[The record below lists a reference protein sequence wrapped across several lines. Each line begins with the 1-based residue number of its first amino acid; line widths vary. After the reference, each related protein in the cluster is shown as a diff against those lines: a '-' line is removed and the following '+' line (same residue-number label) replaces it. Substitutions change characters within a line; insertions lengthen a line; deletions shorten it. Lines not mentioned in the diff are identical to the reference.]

1 MFAGRWRGRENS
13 WQFFWPRYRY
23 SRFWQDPSWRR
34 AGLPGIGSNF
44 YGAGRTRVHHTRKGE
59 RGRAFLALPFLVAMI
74 LAGCRSPAIA
84 DPKPV
89 YQSIHSD
96 FHRGNLAGAQ
106 QNAEKAVKVFS
117 ASDADWAIRFRLLDA
132 EILSNQG
139 RPPEAIALLND
150 PGVTYPISGELAIKR
165 ALLCGLAYA
174 TLGHDEQS
182 DAELRKA
189 QHLSDAS
196 NSALNGEVLQTEAII
211 QMRRNHLLEA
221 AGLARRSLQDAQEQR
236 NSYLEASDLLI
247 LGLVDFRMRHYD
259 EALTFLNAAAHLA
272 QPIQARL
279 IMEAAS
285 GNLGLTY
292 YHLGDFDKALSNFQQ
307 AESEAK
313 EIGTASLHVDWL
325 MDACHSNYMLGRLQE
340 AKECFDQALKTA
352 KGIDA
357 PAEVADIQ
365 TGLAFLLYRQGQFD
379 SAKAHNEE
387 AIQASRRAGDKPQ
400 ELETRYL
407 QALLATRQE
416 DNRNSERL
424 LLQVNHDCAANP
436 ALQAEIE
443 GAIADFYAGK
453 QQATKANLWYRK
465 SIRSFDLQRAAVDD
479 EELRLSF
486 FANGDAVYRRYAD
499 FLIASHKPDHALQLL
514 DVGRARTLAE
524 GLKLAKE
531 NPDPQPE
538 HQVDVQAVARKFD
551 AVILF
556 YSLGQKNSWLWAITP
571 HHTRLFPLPAQSAIE
586 TQVHSYQ
593 NAILKSTDPLREENQ
608 AAKDLYETLVMPA
621 AAMIPK
627 GSKVLIIPDGVLNGL
642 NFETLLTPGSGNSHY
657 WIEDVT
663 IRNANSIRV
672 LAGVKPDASPAN
684 TKKLLLI
691 GNPIITGTGY
701 DKLVNAFAEIRGI
714 EKHFPKDSQ
723 TVVTQSGAV
732 PASYLE
738 SKPEEFSYIHFVAH
752 GTASR
757 LDPLDS
763 AVVLSPPPD
772 NPDNFKLYARDIMR
786 DPLHARLVT
795 ISSCYGSGLRAYAG
809 EGLVGLS
816 WAFLR
821 AGAHN
826 VIGALWEVNDASTP
840 LLMDRLYA
848 GLEAGS
854 TPDDALRAAKLS
866 LIHSPAVYRKPL
878 YWGGFQLYTG
888 S

>member
-1 MFAGRWRGRENS
+1 VTV
-13 WQFFWPRYRY
+13 
-23 SRFWQDPSWRR
+23 DPATTFQNIR
-34 AGLPGIGSNF
+34 
-44 YGAGRTRVHHTRKGE
+44 
-59 RGRAFLALPFLVAMI
+59 
-74 LAGCRSPAIA
+74 
-84 DPKPV
+84 
-89 YQSIHSD
+89 SD
-96 FHRGNLAGAQ
+96 FLHGNLDTAQ
-106 QNAEKAVKVFS
+106 QKAEKARNDLP
-117 ASDADWAIRFRLLDA
+117 AGNTDWAMRFRLLEA
-132 EILSNQG
+132 EILTNQG
-139 RPPEAIALLND
+139 RRPQVVALLNS
-150 PGVTYPISGELAIKR
+150 PGVTYPVTGDLAIKR
-165 ALLCGLAYA
+165 DLLCALADA
-174 TLGHDEQS
+174 KLGQESRS
-182 DAELRKA
+182 DAELKEARR
-189 QHLSDAS
+189 LSDAS
-196 NSALNGEVLQTEAII
+196 NSQLNGEVLRTEAVI
-211 QMRRNHLLEA
+211 QFYRNHLPEA
-221 AGLARRSLQDAQEQR
+221 ADLARRSLQFAQQQR
-236 NSYLEASDLLI
+236 DSYLAASDLLN
-247 LGLVDFRMRHYD
+247 LGLVDIQMRHYD

-272 QPIQARL
+272 QPIQARQ
-279 IMEAAS
+279 IVEAAA
-285 GNLGLTY
+285 GNLGLAY
-292 YHLGDFDKALSNFQQ
+292 FHLGDFEKALSSSQQ
-307 AESEAK
+307 AEKEA
-313 EIGTASLHVDWL
+313 EYLGTISMQVDWL
-325 MDACHSNYMLGRLQE
+325 LNACYSHYMLGKMQE
-340 AKECFDQALKTA
+340 AKACFDQSLKIAT
-352 KGIDA
+352 GIDA
-357 PAEVADIQ
+357 FAEVADIQ
-365 TGLAFLLYRQGQFD
+365 TGLAFLLYRQGQLD

-387 AIQASRRAGDKPQ
+387 AIQASRRDGDKPQ

-416 DNRNSERL
+416 NDRDAERL
-424 LLQVNHDCAANP
+424 LLQVNHDSETDP

-443 GAIADFYAGK
+443 GSIADFYAGK
-453 QQATKANLWYRK
+453 QQATKADLWYRK
-465 SIRSFDLQRAAVDD
+465 SIRSFEQQRAAVDD
-479 EELRLSF
+479 EELRLPF
-486 FANGDAVYRRYAD
+486 FANGDALYRRYAD
-499 FLIASHKPDHALQLL
+499 FLIASRKPEDALQLL
-514 DVGRARTLAE
+514 DIGRARTLAE
-524 GLKLAKE
+524 GLGLEKE
-531 NPDPQPE
+531 KPNTRSEQAG
-538 HQVDVQAVARKFD
+538 DVQAIARKLD
-551 AVILF
+551 STILF
-556 YSLGQKNSWLWAITP
+556 YSLGQKKSWLWTITP
-571 HHTRLFPLPAQSAIE
+571 HHVRLSELPAQSAIE

-642 NFETLLTPGSGNSHY
+642 NFETLLTPGSSSSHY

-663 IRNANSIRV
+663 IRNASSIRM

-701 DKLVNAFAEIRGI
+701 DNLVNAFAEIRGI

-723 TVVTQSGAV
+723 TVVTQSGAI
-732 PASYLE
+732 PSSYLE
-738 SKPEEFSYIHFVAH
+738 SKPEQFSYIHFVAH

-763 AVVLSPPPD
+763 AVVLSPTPD

-854 TPDDALRAAKLS
+854 TPDDALREAKLS

>member
-1 MFAGRWRGRENS
+1 M
-13 WQFFWPRYRY
+13 
-23 SRFWQDPSWRR
+23 
-34 AGLPGIGSNF
+34 
-44 YGAGRTRVHHTRKGE
+44 
-59 RGRAFLALPFLVAMI
+59 PFLVMT
-74 LAGCRSPAIA
+74 LAGCRSSATVDPAA
-84 DPKPV
+84 V

-96 FHRGNLAGAQ
+96 FLRGNLAAAQ
-106 QNAEKAVKVFS
+106 QNAEKAVEAFS
-117 ASDADWAIRFRLLDA
+117 HSDANWAIRFRLLDA

-139 RPPEAIALLND
+139 RRPEAIALLND
-150 PGVTYPISGELAIKR
+150 PGVTYPTSGDLAIKR
-165 ALLCGLAYA
+165 DLLCGLAYA
-174 TLGHDEQS
+174 TLGQDEQS

-196 NSALNGEVLQTEAII
+196 NSELNGEVLQTEAII
-211 QMRRNHLLEA
+211 QIRRNHLPEA
-221 AGLARRSLQDAQEQR
+221 ADLARRSLQVAQEHR
-236 NSYLEASDLLI
+236 DSYLEASDLLN
-247 LGLVDFRMRHYD
+247 LGLVDFQMRHYD

-279 IMEAAS
+279 IIEAAS
-285 GNLGLTY
+285 GNLGLAY
-292 YHLGDFDKALSNFQQ
+292 FHLGDFEKALSNFRQ
-307 AESEAK
+307 AEKEAE
-313 EIGTASLHVDWL
+313 EIGTSSLQVDWL
-325 MDACHSNYMLGRLQE
+325 MDACESDYMLGNLQE
-340 AKECFDQALKTA
+340 AKACFDQSLKVATA
-352 KGIDA
+352 IDA
-357 PAEVADIQ
+357 HAEVADIQ
-365 TGLAFLLYRQGQFD
+365 TGLAFLLYRQGQLD
-379 SAKAHNEE
+379 SAKTHNEE
-387 AIQASRRAGDKPQ
+387 AIQASRRAGDKAE
-400 ELETRYL
+400 ELKTQYME
-407 QALLATRQE
+407 ALLATHQE
-416 DNRNSERL
+416 NDRNPERL
-424 LLQVNHDCAANP
+424 LLQVSHDSAANP
-436 ALQAEIE
+436 ALQGEIE

-453 QQATKANLWYRK
+453 QQTTKADLWYRK
-465 SIRSFDLQRAAVDD
+465 SIRSFEQQRAAVED
-479 EELRLSF
+479 EELRLPF
-486 FANGDAVYRRYAD
+486 FANGDALYRRYAD
-499 FLIASHKPDHALQLL
+499 FLIASRKPEDALQLL
-514 DVGRARTLAE
+514 DISRARTLAE
-524 GLKLAKE
+524 GLGLDKE
-531 NPDPQPE
+531 NPNMRSEQTG
-538 HQVDVQAVARKFD
+538 DVQAVAHKLD
-551 AVILF
+551 STILF
-556 YSLGQKNSWLWAITP
+556 YSLGQKNSWLWAITT

-593 NAILKSTDPLREENQ
+593 NAILKSTDPLHEQNQ
-608 AAKDLYETLVMPA
+608 AAKTLYETLVAPA
-621 AAMIPK
+621 AEMIPK
-627 GSKVLIIPDGVLNGL
+627 DSKVLIIPDGVLNGL
-642 NFETLLTPGSGNSHY
+642 NFETLLTPGSGRSHY

-663 IRNANSIRV
+663 IRNANSIRM
-672 LAGVKPDASPAN
+672 LSGVNPDASPNN

-701 DKLVNAFAEIRGI
+701 DNLVNAFAEIRDI
-714 EKHFPKDSQ
+714 EKHFPPDSR